1 MYMKAKVTI
10 TKVQLPENSILNNSL
25 IKYDYVD
32 SFQGVIDR
40 VGKINS
46 TDIGKAFFT
55 SSPKWVEKLFDF
67 RNKIVSVFGLK
78 TSGNLSSRQQQL
90 DSFKCEPGEQLG
102 LFKVFSKTDNEVV
115 LGEDD
120 KHLNFRVSLFL
131 NPQKQGEERQK
142 IIISTSVEINNWFG
156 RLYFMFVRP
165 FHKLIVPSM
174 LKGIMNEIVLGKSQF
189 ELRNTK

>member
-1 MYMKAKVTI
+1 MNMKAKVTI
-10 TKVQLPENSILNNSL
+10 TKVQFPKDSILNNSL

-46 TDIGKAFFT
+46 TDLGKAFFT
-55 SSPKWVEKLFDF
+55 SSPEWVGKLFDF

-78 TSGNLSSRQQQL
+78 TSGKTSDRQQQL
-90 DSFKCEPGEQLG
+90 DRFKCEPGEQLG

-131 NPQKQGEERQK
+131 SPQKEGDEKQK
-142 IIISTSVEINNWFG
+142 IIISTTVEINNWFG

-174 LKGIMNEIVLGKSQF
+174 LRGIVLRIS
-189 ELRNTK
+189 